1 MAGVAAPA
9 GAALAGGLTTPEVD
23 AAKLLLQLSE
33 SSATSGGSSSSLRS
47 LNAAPAPAPGT
58 LVLGDCVDWEEDD
71 EHEVPGSQHRMK
83 RYRLITEIYAATEE
97 IGECSGSGRKNKKKE

>member
-9 GAALAGGLTTPEVD
+9 WAALAGGLTTPEVD

-47 LNAAPAPAPGT
+47 LNAAPSPAPGA
-58 LVLGDCVDWEEDD
+58 LVLGGCVDWEEDD
-71 EHEVPGSQHRMK
+71 EQEVPGNQHRMK

-97 IGECSGSGRKNKKKE
+97 IGECSASARKNKKKE